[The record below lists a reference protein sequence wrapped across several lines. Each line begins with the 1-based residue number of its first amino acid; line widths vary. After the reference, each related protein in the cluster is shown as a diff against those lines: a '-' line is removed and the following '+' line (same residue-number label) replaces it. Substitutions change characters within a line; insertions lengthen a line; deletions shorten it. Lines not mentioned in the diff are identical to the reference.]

1 MRERLETI
9 FLVRI
14 VVGLILSVGIFVF
27 DWRILVLLVLVSI
40 WFLPLYLEAVFFVLL
55 YTTLYSG
62 NSTLSGLMPTGVILA
77 LVCGVTYV
85 RRRLRLTV

>member
-62 NSTLSGLMPTGVILA
+62 DSTLSGLVPTGVTLA
-77 LVCGVTYV
+77 LVCGVTYL

>member
-27 DWRILVLLVLVSI
+27 DWRILVLLLLGSI

-55 YTTLYSG
+55 YTALYSG
-62 NSTLSGLMPTGVILA
+62 NSTLSGLVPTGVTLA